1 MLRRCPA
8 RAFIAF
14 LCLCI
19 KRLSVAR
26 SGDIGVGI
34 PRFAVV
40 VAVSLTASGAVAPR
54 FETSDVPSRDSVM
67 SPSLSLRIYR
77 TALAETNPT
86 ATAPIAQEMN
96 RYGDW
101 DAFERARFPFR
112 TCSAVNV

>member
-86 ATAPIAQEMN
+86 AAAPMGQEN
-96 RYGDW
+96 ESLWRLGC
-101 DAFERARFPFR
+101 F
-112 TCSAVNV
+112 